1 MFSKGLPARGF
12 GQYAGDHIHNGWQRF
27 WRGWGSA
34 KVYQLRATRMHTMTA
49 RDYIDLAERL
59 ANTACDIIRRG
70 RDRLAMEIKSNG
82 RLVTVIDKAVEAA
95 LRAILTKEGPGT
107 AFWERS
113 LARLVRIGSSSG

>member
-1 MFSKGLPARGF
+1 
-12 GQYAGDHIHNGWQRF
+12 
-27 WRGWGSA
+27 
-34 KVYQLRATRMHTMTA
+34 MTA

-59 ANTACDIIRRG
+59 ANIACDIIRGG

-82 RLVTVIDKAVEAA
+82 RLVTVIDKVVETA

-113 LARLVRIGSSSG
+113 LARSVRIGSSSG